1 MRVRRW
7 SVVVSVMAALAA
19 VIPASGGAQ
28 EAPRADSPKII
39 KVADDFFSPA
49 VTTVRPKRLI
59 KWVWS
64 RANVDTHN
72 VRLRSAP
79 QGVDKAKFRSA
90 SGSIGVRF
98 ERRLPKPGK
107 YTFVCTF
114 HTTVMRL
121 NITVRR

>member
-1 MRVRRW
+1 
-7 SVVVSVMAALAA
+7 MAALAIL
-19 VIPASGGAQ
+19 VPAAGGAQ
-28 EAPRADSPKII
+28 EAPRAGSPKII

-49 VTTVRPKRLI
+49 VTSVRPQRLI

-64 RANVDTHN
+64 RENVDTHN

-79 QGVDKAKFRSA
+79 PGVDKSKFRSA

-98 ERRLPKPGK
+98 ERRLPKTGK

-114 HTTVMRL
+114 HATVMRL